1 MTSAQL
7 DWRTVAAG
15 AIFLVTL
22 AGIALG
28 RAPGLRIDRAGI
40 ALVGAALMLAFGP
53 LSFEDALKSID
64 LDAIALLLGMMII
77 IAQLRVSGFF
87 ELAGGFALK
96 RARGPLTLLA
106 AIVVVTG
113 FLSAF
118 LVNDA
123 ICLAMTPLV
132 LDVARK
138 LRRDPV
144 PYLLA
149 VAMASNAGSVATLTG
164 NPQNMIIGVASRIP
178 YAEFAMHLAPI
189 AAATLAL
196 TFGLIAL
203 LHWSEFSTGFA
214 KAADGPRVRR
224 HPWQIGKAVIVAIG
238 VIIAFFAGAPV
249 SEAAIIGGS
258 LLLVTRAVNPKRIYA
273 EIDGSLLL
281 MFAALFIVVA
291 AAQKALLTPDILA
304 SVGRFN
310 LADSWVLSA
319 VTAALSNLVSNVPA
333 VLVLK
338 PFVAAMPDSNNAW
351 LVVAMSS
358 TLAGNLTL
366 VGSIAN
372 LIVAE
377 RARRSGVILSFLDYL
392 KVGLPLTLL
401 SVALGAWRLAS

>member
-1 MTSAQL
+1 MTLAQF
-7 DWRTVAAG
+7 DWRTVAAC
-15 AIFLVTL
+15 AILLVTL
-22 AGIALG
+22 AGIAVG
-28 RAPGLRIDRAGI
+28 RAPGLRLDRAGI

-64 LDAIALLLGMMII
+64 LDTIALLIGIMII

-106 AIVVVTG
+106 AIVIVTG

-132 LDVARK
+132 VDVTRK
-138 LRRDPV
+138 LRRDPI

-178 YAEFAMHLAPI
+178 YSEFAMHLAPI

-203 LHWSEFSTGFA
+203 LHWREFSTGFT

-224 HPWQIGKAVIVAIG
+224 HPWQIGKAVLAATG

-249 SEAAIIGGS
+249 TEAAIIGGS

-281 MFAALFIVVA
+281 MFAGLFIVVA

-304 SVGRFN
+304 AVGRFN
-310 LADSWVLSA
+310 LADSWVLSG

-377 RARRSGVILSFLDYL
+377 RARRSGVVLSFLDYL

>member
-1 MTSAQL
+1 MTMAQL

-53 LSFEDALKSID
+53 LGFEDALKSID
-64 LDAIALLLGMMII
+64 LDTIALLLGMMII

-96 RARGPLTLLA
+96 RAHGPLALLA
-106 AIVVVTG
+106 AIVIVTG

-132 LDVARK
+132 LDVTRK

-203 LHWSEFSTGFA
+203 LHRTEFSTGFT
-214 KAADGPRVRR
+214 KAVDGPRVRR

-310 LADSWVLSA
+310 LADSWVLSG

>member
-1 MTSAQL
+1 MAQL

-53 LSFEDALKSID
+53 LGFEDALKSID
-64 LDAIALLLGMMII
+64 LDTIALLLGMMII

-96 RARGPLTLLA
+96 RAHGPLALLA
-106 AIVVVTG
+106 AIVIVTG

-132 LDVARK
+132 LDVTRK

-203 LHWSEFSTGFA
+203 LHRTEFSTGFT
-214 KAADGPRVRR
+214 KAVDGPRVRR

-310 LADSWVLSA
+310 LADSWVLSG

>member
-1 MTSAQL
+1 MTAAQI
-7 DWRTVAAG
+7 DWRAVTTG

-22 AGIALG
+22 AGIAVG

-40 ALVGAALMLAFGP
+40 ALVGAGLMMAFGP
-53 LSFEDALKSID
+53 LSFEDALKAID
-64 LDAIALLLGMMII
+64 LDTIALLIGMMII
-77 IAQLRVSGFF
+77 IAQLRISGFF

-96 RARGPLTLLA
+96 RAGGPLTLLA
-106 AIVVVTG
+106 AVVTVTG

-123 ICLAMTPLV
+123 ICIALTPLV
-132 LDVARK
+132 IDVARR

-178 YAEFAMHLAPI
+178 YAEFALRLAPV
-189 AAATLAL
+189 AAVALAL

-203 LHWSEFSTGFA
+203 LHRREFSTPFA
-214 KAADGPRVRR
+214 EAEKAPRTRR
-224 HPWQIGKAVIVAIG
+224 HPRQIGKAAIVASG

-249 SEAAIIGGS
+249 TEAAIIGGS
-258 LLLVTRAVNPKRIYA
+258 LLLVTRSVNPKRIYA
-273 EIDGSLLL
+273 ELDGSLLL
-281 MFAALFIVVA
+281 MFAGLFIVVA
-291 AAQKALLTPDILA
+291 SAQKALLTPDVLA
-304 SVGRFN
+304 AVGRFN
-310 LADSWVLSA
+310 LADVWILSG
-319 VTAALSNLVSNVPA
+319 VTATLSNLVSNVPA

-338 PFVAAMPDSNNAW
+338 PFVAASPDPAKAW

-377 RARRSGVILSFLDYL
+377 RAKRAGVALSFLDYL
-392 KVGLPLTLL
+392 KVGLPLTLF
-401 SVALGAWRLAS
+401 SIALGAWLLAS

>member
-1 MTSAQL
+1 MTLAQF
-7 DWRTVAAG
+7 DWRNIATG

-40 ALVGAALMLAFGP
+40 ALVGAGLMMAFGP
-53 LSFEDALKSID
+53 LSFEESLKAID
-64 LDAIALLLGMMII
+64 LDTIALLIGMMII

-96 RARGPLTLLA
+96 RAHGPLTLLA
-106 AIVVVTG
+106 AIVIVTG
-113 FLSAF
+113 CLSAF

-123 ICLAMTPLV
+123 ICIALAPLV
-132 LDVARK
+132 VDVARR

-178 YAEFAMHLAPI
+178 YAEFALQLAPI

-203 LHWSEFSTGFA
+203 LHSREFSTPFA
-214 KAADGPRVRR
+214 KAETGRRPRQ
-224 HPWQIGKAVIVAIG
+224 HPQQIGKAVIVAIG
-238 VIIAFFAGAPV
+238 VVIAFFAGAPV
-249 SEAAIIGGS
+249 TEAAIIGGS

-281 MFAALFIVVA
+281 MFGGLFIVVSS
-291 AAQKALLTPDILA
+291 AQKALLTPDVLTA
-304 SVGRFN
+304 VGRFN
-310 LADSWVLSA
+310 LADSWVLSG
-319 VTAALSNLVSNVPA
+319 VTGALSNLVSNVPA

-338 PFVAAMPDSNNAW
+338 PFVVASPDPAKAW

-377 RARRSGVILSFLDYL
+377 RAKRAGVALSFLDYL
-392 KVGLPLTLL
+392 KVGLPSTLL
-401 SVALGAWRLAS
+401 SIALGAWLLAS

>member
-1 MTSAQL
+1 MTLAQF

-15 AIFLVTL
+15 AILLVTL
-22 AGIALG
+22 AGIAVG
-28 RAPGLRIDRAGI
+28 RAPGLRLDRAGI
-40 ALVGAALMLAFGP
+40 ALVGAGLTLAFGP

-64 LDAIALLLGMMII
+64 LDTIALLIGMMII

-106 AIVVVTG
+106 AIVIVTG

-203 LHWSEFSTGFA
+203 LHWREFSTGFT

-224 HPWQIGKAVIVAIG
+224 HPWQIGKAVLAATG

-273 EIDGSLLL
+273 EIDGSVLL
-281 MFAALFIVVA
+281 MFAGLFIVVA

-304 SVGRFN
+304 AVGRFN
-310 LADSWVLSA
+310 LADSWVLSG

-338 PFVAAMPDSNNAW
+338 PFVAAMPDPNNAW

-377 RARRSGVILSFLDYL
+377 RARRSGVVLSFLDYL

>member
-1 MTSAQL
+1 MTAQL
-7 DWRTVAAG
+7 DWRGVASGLILLA
-15 AIFLVTL
+15 TL
-22 AGIALG
+22 AGVALG

-40 ALVGAALMLAFGP
+40 ALVGAGLMLAFGP
-53 LSFEDALKSID
+53 LGFEDALKAID
-64 LDAIALLLGMMII
+64 LDTIALLLGMMII

-106 AIVVVTG
+106 AIVIVTG
-113 FLSAF
+113 CLSAF

-132 LDVARK
+132 LDVARR

-144 PYLLA
+144 PYLIA

-164 NPQNMIIGVASRIP
+164 NPQNMIIGVASQIP
-178 YAEFAMHLAPI
+178 YAEFTLRLAPI
-189 AAATLAL
+189 AGASLVL

-203 LHWSEFSTGFA
+203 LHRREFSTRFA
-214 KAADGPRVRR
+214 KAGEGPRARR
-224 HPWQIGKAVIVAIG
+224 HPRQIGKAVIVALG
-238 VIIAFFAGAPV
+238 VIVAFFAGAPV
-249 SEAAIIGGS
+249 AEAAVIGGS

-273 EIDGSLLL
+273 EIDGALLL
-281 MFAALFIVVA
+281 MFAGLFVVVA
-291 AAQKALLTPDILA
+291 GAQKALLTPEVLA
-304 SVGRFN
+304 AVGGLN
-310 LADSWVLSA
+310 PANAWVLSG
-319 VTAALSNLVSNVPA
+319 VTAALSNLASNVPA

-338 PFVAAMPDSNNAW
+338 PFVAAAPDPNKAW

-377 RARRSGVILSFLDYL
+377 RAKRAGVVLSFLDYL
-392 KVGLPLTLL
+392 KVGLPLTLI
-401 SVALGAWRLAS
+401 SIAFGAWWLTP